1 MENIYTRLA
10 ARTGGNIYVGVVGP
24 VRTGKSTLIKR
35 IMEAL
40 VIPCI
45 DDPYRAERARDELP
59 QSGSGKTIMTSEP
72 KFVPEEAVEISPDG
86 TAKLRVRMIDSVG
99 YMVTRAVGAEENGVP
114 RMVTT
119 PWYDYEIPM
128 TEAAELGT
136 KKVMQEHCSI
146 GLVVTTDGTIT
157 DIPRMDYLDAEGRAI
172 RDMQAT
178 GKPFLVVI
186 NSREPQAT
194 AAKQVQEELKTKY
207 SVDAVI
213 ADCQTLDTQE
223 IAELL
228 QALLYAFPLGQLQI
242 HLPRW
247 VDALPSE
254 HPLKAVLYDALL
266 KSAREIDHLGQT
278 EEALSQLR
286 ELEQVQDMTI
296 RSIDLGDGTV
306 NCVILLP
313 DKLFYEILSQQTG
326 MEIQNEAQ
334 LMSILMQLSQVKGEY
349 DKISD
354 ALSSVKAT
362 GYGVVMPT
370 AEEMTLEKPQMLRK
384 NGSFGVKLKAGA
396 PSIHMI
402 RVDID
407 TEINPMVGGEQQSQD
422 LVTYLSSEDP
432 DKLWESNIFGKS
444 VYELI
449 QEGLTAK
456 LVQLPEDVR
465 GKFRGTLTRIVN
477 EGATGLIC
485 LIL

>member
-1 MENIYTRLA
+1 
-10 ARTGGNIYVGVVGP
+10 
-24 VRTGKSTLIKR
+24 
-35 IMEAL
+35 
-40 VIPCI
+40 
-45 DDPYRAERARDELP
+45 
-59 QSGSGKTIMTSEP
+59 
-72 KFVPEEAVEISPDG
+72 
-86 TAKLRVRMIDSVG
+86 
-99 YMVTRAVGAEENGVP
+99 
-114 RMVTT
+114 
-119 PWYDYEIPM
+119 
-128 TEAAELGT
+128 
-136 KKVMQEHCSI
+136 
-146 GLVVTTDGTIT
+146 
-157 DIPRMDYLDAEGRAI
+157 
-172 RDMQAT
+172 MQAT

-213 ADCQTLDTQE
+213 ADCQTLDAQE

-247 VDALPSE
+247 VDALPLE